1 MPFDYLTANES
12 AERAGVSR
20 RTITRWIESG
30 RLTPAT
36 KLPGDTGAMLFDPS
50 DVDAAANRVPSPA
63 GSDVEGQQS

>member
-30 RLTPAT
+30 RLAPVA
-36 KLPGDTGAMLFDPS
+36 KLPGDTGALLFDPD
-50 DVDAAANRVPSPA
+50 DVDAAARPLAPA
-63 GSDVEGQQS
+63 PTGEPTDA